1 MLKMCFLLR
10 NELLEQPRNS
20 EAVCL
25 RLGLQ
30 LSQSASA
37 MEMGAAALEALSQQG
52 LAESHWKCFQEMA
65 TYLAT
70 SKGQEMVAAATVLNK
85 GNDGPKDENEMSAA
99 IGQWLH
105 GLDGLRQKEKSV
117 RKTARLSA
125 RTYLW
130 TMDMLEQLAM
140 YQHPDVFFDGID
152 DNNELLAIHA
162 LETLAKAPAVKTL
175 HKAMEAADTKQILS
189 KTAGKEKDA
198 LSTSDASEHA
208 SRAPRKRKRKAS
220 SSRSRSCS
228 TPKRGRARSSKPAKA
243 LMPKKAN
250 VGTPWKWHRQKGQEG
265 QDKEEEEENI
275 LRGMANVSVPL
286 LVRHLKSLSVE
297 RLDSL
302 HEIFGGCGC
311 DDATLRFIQDCSRA
325 MSMSWSRHC
334 MHLGLYVIHGRDLS
348 EVMVFCQVHFEQL

>member
-1 MLKMCFLLR
+1 
-10 NELLEQPRNS
+10 
-20 EAVCL
+20 
-25 RLGLQ
+25 
-30 LSQSASA
+30 
-37 MEMGAAALEALSQQG
+37 MEMGAAALKALSQQG

-70 SKGQEMVAAATVLNK
+70 SKVQEMVAAATVLNK
-85 GNDGPKDENEMSAA
+85 GNDGPKDENEMSAV

-125 RTYLW
+125 RTYSW

-162 LETLAKAPAVKTL
+162 LEKLAKAPAVKTL
-175 HKAMEAADTKQILS
+175 RKAMEAADTKQILS

-220 SSRSRSCS
+220 SS
-228 TPKRGRARSSKPAKA
+228 SKS
-243 LMPKKAN
+243 
-250 VGTPWKWHRQKGQEG
+250 G
-265 QDKEEEEENI
+265 
-275 LRGMANVSVPL
+275 
-286 LVRHLKSLSVE
+286 
-297 RLDSL
+297 
-302 HEIFGGCGC
+302 
-311 DDATLRFIQDCSRA
+311 ATLRPSVVVQGPASLL
-325 MSMSWSRHC
+325 RH
-334 MHLGLYVIHGRDLS
+334 
-348 EVMVFCQVHFEQL
+348 